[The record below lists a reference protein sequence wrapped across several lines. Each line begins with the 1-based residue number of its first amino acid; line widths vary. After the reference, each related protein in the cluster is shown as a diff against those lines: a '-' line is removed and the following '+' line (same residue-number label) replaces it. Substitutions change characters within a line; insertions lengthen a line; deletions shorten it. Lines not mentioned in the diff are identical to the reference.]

1 MLRSGKRWQA
11 HRHSKLGEL
20 HTVLIPTT
28 DLLCFVVGA
37 AVSSMRYLASHGFTM
52 LSDEELPNHCKECG
66 LRTIFGSDGETTLQ
80 PLDAY
85 ASGPLPYGL
94 RPGVHLTCTWYRRY
108 CVE

>member
-52 LSDEELPNHCKECG
+52 LSGEELPNHCN
-66 LRTIFGSDGETTLQ
+66 Q

-85 ASGPLPYGL
+85 ASGPLPYRL
-94 RPGVHLTCTWYRRY
+94 RLGVHFTCTWYRRY